1 MHISITDIE
10 AAYQSKS
17 CMTYIPPYKK
27 AEQYSTWTNILLC
40 NKELQTAV
48 ADVQIYM
55 QWAQGPH
62 AVENPSI
69 LKLTNQKVCSG
80 PLFKSDRL
88 NLKIQNWW

>member
-17 CMTYIPPYKK
+17 CKTYIPPYKK
-27 AEQYSTWTNILLC
+27 AWTNIVLLC

-48 ADVQIYM
+48 ADVQTYM
-55 QWAQGPH
+55 QWAQGTH
-62 AVENPSI
+62 AVEEPSI
-69 LKLTNQKVCSG
+69 LKLTNQRVYSL

-88 NLKIQNWW
+88 SIKIQNWW